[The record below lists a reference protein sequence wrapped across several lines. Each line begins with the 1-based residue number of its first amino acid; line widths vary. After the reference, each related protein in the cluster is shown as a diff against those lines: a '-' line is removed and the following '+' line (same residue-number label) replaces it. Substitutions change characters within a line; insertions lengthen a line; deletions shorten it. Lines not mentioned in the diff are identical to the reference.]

1 MRGAGDRQR
10 LRAPPLNLWRSTAVM
25 TGSESGRPAPGRL
38 VEPNDRSITQAHD
51 GGRACRPVFVYWAPL
66 GRRGAESARLTRRP
80 SVRPDRAEAVG
91 AVDGAVH
98 PRPERHLGLV
108 PALRAHDREVLAVR
122 PVVAALVAS
131 RPADVTN
138 VVAGIARCA
147 AARATARAALRIRS
161 EPLLRIELL
170 VRRGVDELDSAVDAV
185 EGSIDVDHDCLP
197 GAWVWGAPAG
207 GHRRGDAGSEGES
220 GAATRVPMCCPRRRR
235 TGVVSRQGY
244 TTQRACKAGRPPV
257 RRARGPVTIW

>member
-108 PALRAHDREVLAVR
+108 PALRAHDPEGVAVR

-131 RPADVTN
+131 RPADVAN
-138 VVAGIARCA
+138 ILAGIAPCA
-147 AARATARAALRIRS
+147 AARATTRAALRIRS
-161 EPLLRIELL
+161 ELFLRIELL

-185 EGSIDVDHDCLP
+185 EGSIDVDHGLP
-197 GAWVWGAPAG
+197 PGRVGLGSARGRVSAG
-207 GHRRGDAGSEGES
+207 GRGVRG
-220 GAATRVPMCCPRRRR
+220 RVRRRD
-235 TGVVSRQGY
+235 QG
-244 TTQRACKAGRPPV
+244 ADVLSPAK
-257 RRARGPVTIW
+257 